1 MAHPT
6 SPVDPSFPG
15 STAAPGD
22 LTVPLTS
29 GWQVV
34 AAGVLLLLVAALV
47 VLAVAAARTGAS
59 ERSDWQAWLA
69 ARPSRRTGSADAWPS
84 PVDTVSADTAPVGA
98 DAVPGPVAGP

>member
-1 MAHPT
+1 MASPT
-6 SPVDPSFPG
+6 SPAFPAD
-15 STAAPGD
+15 TPAPGD

-29 GWQVV
+29 GWQAV
-34 AAGVLLLLVAALV
+34 AAGVLLLLVAAVV

-69 ARPSRRTGSADAWPS
+69 ARPSRRTGAADAWSSPS
-84 PVDTVSADTAPVGA
+84 GTAPAPTAPAGA